1 MFSNLINNDIYMSS
15 NDLGKI
21 HSSGT
26 FWKKVKKYRGKI
38 LAYLVLLCYLLVAIF
53 PLYWMIIT
61 GFKTNTEVYSDRPT
75 YIIKHPTLR
84 NFITIF
90 KGRPTLYYFRNTMVV
105 ALVTTII
112 CILVGTIAAFS
123 FARYKYKG
131 SSFIMFCILAVR
143 IFPPIS
149 LIVPLYLMMSKL
161 GLIDNLLGL
170 IIVNIYLTLPFFIW
184 IMKGFFESIPKELDE
199 AARIDGCSRFQAF
212 RLIIFPIS
220 FNGLAA
226 ASIIT
231 FMWTWNE
238 FLFGQILAVTS
249 AAKNISVGAVDFI
262 TDLNISWNQMCAYG
276 FLASI
281 PAFIFIILFQKY
293 IVQGLTAG
301 AVKG

>member
-1 MFSNLINNDIYMSS
+1 MFSNSVDYEKSVS
-15 NDLGKI
+15 NHNLSKSQSNG
-21 HSSGT
+21 
-26 FWKKVKKYRGKI
+26 FLWNRLKKHRGKI
-38 LAYLVLLCYLLVAIF
+38 LVYLVIFCYLMVAVF
-53 PLYWMIIT
+53 PLYWMIVT
-61 GFKTNTEVYSDRPT
+61 GIKTNAEVYSDKPT
-75 YIIKHPTLR
+75 YIPKHPTLE
-84 NFITIF
+84 NFKVIIQ
-90 KGRPTLYYFRNTMVV
+90 GRPTLYYFRNTMII
-105 ALVTTII
+105 ALVTTFI
-112 CILVGTIAAFS
+112 CISIGTIAAFG
-123 FARYKYKG
+123 FARYKYRG
-131 SSFIMFCILAVR
+131 SAFIMFCILAVR

-149 LIVPLYLMMSKL
+149 LVIPLYLMVSRL

-170 IIVNIYLTLPFFIW
+170 IIVNVYLTLPFFIW
-184 IMKGFFESIPKELDE
+184 IMKGFFESIPRELDE

-212 RLIIFPIS
+212 RLVIFPIS

-238 FLFGQILAVTS
+238 FLFGQILAVTRAS
-249 AAKNISVGAVDFI
+249 KNISVGTVDFV
-262 TDLNISWNQMCAYG
+262 TDLFISWNQMCAYG

>member
-26 FWKKVKKYRGKI
+26 FWKRVKKYRGKI
-38 LAYLVLLCYLLVAIF
+38 LPYLVLLFYLLVAIF

-149 LIVPLYLMMSKL
+149 LIVPLYLMMSRL

>member
-1 MFSNLINNDIYMSS
+1 MFFNLINQDISIS
-15 NDLGKI
+15 RQNFGKLGFFSTLWRKI
-21 HSSGT
+21 
-26 FWKKVKKYRGKI
+26 KKNYSK
-38 LAYLVLLCYLLVAIF
+38 VLSYTVIICYLMVVIF
-53 PLYWMIIT
+53 PFYWMIIT
-61 GFKTNTEVYSDRPT
+61 GLKTNAEVYSNRPT
-75 YIIKHPTLR
+75 YIVQHPTLE
-84 NFITIF
+84 NFKSVI
-90 KGRPTLYYFRNTMVV
+90 KGRPTLYYFRNTIIV
-105 ALVTTII
+105 AFTTTII
-112 CILVGTIAAFS
+112 CILVGTIAAFG
-123 FARYKYKG
+123 FARYKYKS

-149 LIVPLYLMMSKL
+149 LIVPLYLILSKI
-161 GLIDNLLGL
+161 GFIDKLLGL
-170 IIVNIYLTLPFFIW
+170 IVVNIYLSLPFFIW

-212 RLIIFPIS
+212 MRIIFPIS

-231 FMWTWNE
+231 FLWSWNE
-238 FLFGQILAVTS
+238 FLFCQIFAVTP

-276 FLASI
+276 FMASI

>member
-26 FWKKVKKYRGKI
+26 FWKRVKKYRGKI
-38 LAYLVLLCYLLVAIF
+38 LPYLVLLFYLLVAIF

-105 ALVTTII
+105 ARVTTII

-149 LIVPLYLMMSKL
+149 LIVPLYLMMSRL

-212 RLIIFPIS
+212 RLTIFPIS

>member
-1 MFSNLINNDIYMSS
+1 VSS

-21 HSSGT
+21 HSSGI
-26 FWKKVKKYRGKI
+26 FWKRVKKYRGKI

-149 LIVPLYLMMSKL
+149 LIVPLYLMMSRL